1 MKLVRRCG
9 SLGLLGVLLLGLLAI
24 GASWNSIAR
33 ASADDSVPAKN
44 GQGGKDPKSDE
55 HGTGEK
61 KADEHS
67 ESHIFDWA
75 AEQAIWTIV
84 VFIVLLIVLRRYAWG
99 PILEGL
105 RKREEHIRLAVEE
118 AKLAR
123 LETQKAQDHF
133 KEEMARA
140 YAEIPKVMEQARRDA
155 AKLQEEMKTK
165 AAGEIQA
172 DRDRLRREI
181 ETARD
186 QALQELWNQTATL
199 ATLISAKAIGRS
211 LNIEDHRRLTE
222 EALAEVKGAGSQW
235 KTELRQFGQE
245 WTRKG
250 GGSE

>member
-1 MKLVRRCG
+1 MAL
-9 SLGLLGVLLLGLLAI
+9 
-24 GASWNSIAR
+24 
-33 ASADDSVPAKN
+33 ASADDSVAAKD
-44 GQGGKDPKSDE
+44 GQGGKDPKTGE
-55 HGTGEK
+55 HGKG
-61 KADEHS
+61 ADEHKS
-67 ESHIFDWA
+67 TIFDWA

-84 VFIVLLIVLRRYAWG
+84 VFIILLIVLRRYAWG

-123 LETQKAQDHF
+123 LETQKAQAGF
-133 KEEMARA
+133 KDEMARA

-186 QALQELWNQTATL
+186 QALQDLWNQTATL

-211 LNIEDHRRLTE
+211 LNMEDHRRLNE
-222 EALAEVKGAGSQW
+222 EALAEVQSAGGDW

-250 GGSE
+250 GGGE